1 MTFRLPP
8 HHPHRGAVRLRVRAE
23 QRALDA
29 VEARIERLC
38 LAALALER
46 RARPRVVVVRDD
58 RERGVAFAR
67 LRVVVVCAQRV
78 RVRELAVARQERLE
92 MPRRDEVVRVRDA
105 MLAEGALE
113 ERDEAFDLAAMAF
126 AQRDAMRRDAR
137 RERRA
142 RRVQLGGE
150 RAQGVALAR
159 QRPGVAL
166 RLGREARGR
175 DGRGG
180 GREIDASRG
189 GGGVAEKAAANDD
202 WTNVGDDD
210 ARRPVIARRTS
221 TRASSS
227 STAADFSA
235 SSAAAASSSS
245 DAAPSPDDAR
255 DAI

>member
-1 MTFRLPP
+1 LTFRLPP

-189 GGGVAEKAAANDD
+189 GGGGAEKAAANDD

>member
-1 MTFRLPP
+1 M
-8 HHPHRGAVRLRVRAE
+8 RLRVRAE

-189 GGGVAEKAAANDD
+189 GGGGAEKAAANDD

>member
-142 RRVQLGGE
+142 RRVQLGG
-150 RAQGVALAR
+150 
-159 QRPGVAL
+159 
-166 RLGREARGR
+166 
-175 DGRGG
+175 
-180 GREIDASRG
+180 
-189 GGGVAEKAAANDD
+189 
-202 WTNVGDDD
+202 
-210 ARRPVIARRTS
+210 
-221 TRASSS
+221 
-227 STAADFSA
+227 
-235 SSAAAASSSS
+235 
-245 DAAPSPDDAR
+245 
-255 DAI
+255 

>member
-58 RERGVAFAR
+58 RERGVALAR

-189 GGGVAEKAAANDD
+189 GGGGAEKAAANDD

>member
-189 GGGVAEKAAANDD
+189 GGGGAEKAAANDD